1 MDYLEV
7 SEKYPLG
14 WEALNVW
21 LKKMNDFDD
30 LAVKEI
36 VIFEG
41 GNVMLYRVNGLVD
54 SITEE
59 QILEFFDSKE
69 VYVAITPVVPT
80 IGQVGFHYSVSHPS
94 GMLHTGS
101 ANKNKRHEAR
111 EEAIKSAFL
120 MLNGLLDV

>member
-1 MDYLEV
+1 MDYLEI
-7 SEKYPLG
+7 SERYPLG

-21 LKKMNDFDD
+21 LKKMSDFDD
-30 LAVKEI
+30 FAVKAFI
-36 VIFEG
+36 VKQDSII
-41 GNVMLYRVNGLVD
+41 LYRVNGLVD
-54 SITEE
+54 SVTEE
-59 QILEFFDSKE
+59 QLLEFFDSKE